1 MAKKNVTKKTGTNLK
16 VRHKLSQSYLC
27 PNLYNTFA
35 IKLSLNGNLNPY
47 GNKQTSMIRPLIRRL
62 SKIKGKLI
70 NELKLS
76 DLMLPAYY
84 CNGIYLYYDDDNVLL
99 ADANV
104 KVYMQKKGLPP
115 FEHNI
120 VYIGKAGGRSFIERI
135 SAHFTSRDDDY
146 MNNMLKK
153 MAMILYN
160 KGNTANVT
168 DSDIDKTFPIGRHL
182 YLKIV
187 YFPANDPYLAH
198 KIEVM
203 EKALINHFM
212 PVLNK

>member
-1 MAKKNVTKKTGTNLK
+1 MAKKNETKKTGTNLK
-16 VRHKLSQSYLC
+16 VRQKLSYSNLG
-27 PNLYNTFA
+27 PNPYSAFA
-35 IKLSLNGNLNPY
+35 IKISLNGHYNPY
-47 GNKQTSMIRPLIRRL
+47 GNWQTNMIGKL
-62 SKIKGKLI
+62 SKINGKLI
-70 NELKLS
+70 NDLKLS

-84 CNGIYLYYDDDNVLL
+84 CNGIYFYYDDDNVLL
-99 ADANV
+99 SNDNV
-104 KVYMQKKGLPP
+104 KDYMQKRGLPP

-160 KGNTANVT
+160 KGTTANVT
-168 DSDIDKTFPIGRHL
+168 DSDIDKTFPIGRKL

-187 YFPANDPYLAH
+187 YFPANDPYLAY
-198 KIEVM
+198 KIGVM
-203 EKALINHFM
+203 EKALINHFL